1 MGPSDAPMIT
11 SPQILFFLNPF
22 VITSFD
28 LILKVFAIENL
39 SQIFGKIIVRPKKK
53 IMLPEIHF
61 QKS

>member
-1 MGPSDAPMIT
+1 M
-11 SPQILFFLNPF
+11 
-22 VITSFD
+22 TSFD